1 MASFKDTLLSTQG
14 MVSVESVAQP
24 VTLEADDEIYTMD
37 STKYAYYPDYSDS
50 DYSLVDITKTV
61 KVNASQVNIT
71 QEENSQVIPFE
82 LNRFWDGVDLT
93 TMKFRVY
100 FINAKGDYGFSN
112 PINFS
117 YSSTRIRFYWLVDK
131 LVTAYT
137 GKIQFEIQANGTNQH
152 GDNYIWKTRPNKNE
166 IDVLECLK
174 GNEVIKPSDSWYTQF
189 VEEMDAKIR
198 QADTAAQDAHR
209 AAQEAS
215 QTASTVDNKI
225 ASVESTIKNQV
236 LSDMSTE
243 LTKYYTKEQVDQ
255 LFKDQD
261 FSSVLEEVQTK
272 IDAID
277 GLANLKVEYDST
289 TNTMTFKNGDSI
301 IVSHTLATNPSA
313 EWTTAF
319 RNSMKSD
326 IDTAMQS
333 VKTELNTY
341 KSSND
346 AEISKIKDS
355 VDTIKGSYVTQ
366 ENLTEAIKN
375 KAEKTE
381 LSSLKTSI
389 TKLESSTGTNT
400 SNISAMGTKI
410 SELEKKVDS
419 IDTTPTKEY
428 DVDYDEEHRFT
439 FYEIENGESTVKKS
453 FVISGGGGGSVDTTI
468 VKIGYI
474 TTSPVI
480 VTKNDKVVI
489 KYNFS
494 SVDSSGDV
502 TDVGTA
508 TWKVGNTAVATS
520 TAVQGDNSFDI
531 TDYVSIGT
539 QKITLTIV
547 DSAGTVASK
556 TWTVQILDVRLESTF
571 NDQFTYPVNEPVSF
585 TYTPYGSISKTIHFI
600 LDGKELSSVTSSASG
615 LPQTY
620 EIDAQ
625 SHGAHLLESYIT
637 AEINGVQIES
647 NHIFK
652 DIIWYDGSL
661 DTPVIGCVSK
671 DLTVKQYDTT
681 NITYVV
687 YDPRTETPTVTLAVD
702 GKTVSTLTLSSN
714 TAIWQYKTVLLG
726 KHVLT
731 ITCRN
736 TVKTINVTVE
746 ELGIDIS
753 PITANLAFDF
763 NPVGKSND
771 DADRL
776 WEKMTVSDNFD
787 WVNGG
792 YQIDSSG
799 DQYFGIKSGTYA
811 TINYNLF
818 ADDARKNGK
827 EFKLV
832 FMTENVRQ
840 SNATFLTCE
849 AESIGLQ
856 MNVHEAYIK
865 SNVKSLY
872 IPYSEEDIIEFE
884 FNINKDTDIPI
895 VMSYEDGTPYRPMS
909 YTSDYSFTQSSPVP
923 IKIGS
928 PDCDVRIYR
937 VKAYTSSLSD
947 SAILSNFIADARNA
961 DEMVSRYKRNQIYD
975 ENNQLTPESVAEA
988 CPNLRVLK
996 LEAPYFTKS
1005 KKDFVKDTSVE
1016 CIYKGGDPVLDN
1028 WKFLNCYHAGQG
1040 TTSDAYGAAG
1050 RNLDII
1056 CCADGVHQINSK
1068 IPLDTGYVTKL
1079 TMGDGSVNT
1088 AGKVSLTRNSVA
1100 NNWFNIK
1107 VNIASSENVNNA
1119 YLANRY
1125 QKYLPYSTPAS
1136 RRDPKTKTTMEFVN
1150 CVVFVKESDPDLS
1163 THREFQDTE
1172 WHFYGIG
1179 NLGDSKKTDLTRAY
1193 DPDDMHEF
1201 CIEVSDNT
1209 LPNSIFQT
1217 GITDSKGKMTYPIT
1231 KDQWK
1236 SGNEAYDALYNN
1248 WDGSFEFRYD
1258 CCGDSKDGSALS
1270 TDAIKE
1276 EIRTKNRQIWRDFY
1290 EWVITS
1296 SNEDFVAHLKDWFIE
1311 EAALY
1316 FYLFTSRYIMIDNRA
1331 KNVFYHWAK
1340 IYISTEEATS
1350 MGEKSKYYII
1360 DDNAAAIHDGYRFD
1374 FWDYDNDSA
1383 LGINNS
1389 GELSLT
1395 YGKEDFDYRTEGDS
1409 NSGYVFNAAENV
1421 FFCRIRDLMRSELRK
1436 MYNTCESSNC
1446 WSASSLIN
1454 QFDEMQNEWCE
1465 ELWRIDFVRKYDRPY
1480 RAGNTRYLE
1489 EMFNGKKKYQRRQF
1503 ERDQE
1508 IYIATEWESASI
1520 SDNQIMFRCNT
1531 PKTATVTPDYTL
1543 HITPFQDMYLDVVFG
1558 NSDVKQ
1564 IRAKAGQE
1572 YAITCPYQTMD
1583 DTAVLIYAASKIQ
1596 SLGDISRCYI
1606 HDNDFSKATKLRVLI
1621 IGNESEGYSNV
1632 FLTHLV
1638 IGNNPLLETLD
1649 LRGTPSLTETLN
1661 LTGCSE
1667 LKELYADTSGLTGVT
1682 FANGGK
1688 IATAHLP
1695 AITAI
1700 SMKNLSYLTD
1710 LQIQSLE
1717 NLKTLVIENT
1727 AIDSYKYVNS
1737 SPVITNVRLI
1747 GIDWDAKDTVIL
1759 DRLRSLAGIDNSGY
1773 NTDVA
1778 VLAGKFHTAVMRQK
1792 LLDIYNNLWP
1802 DLAITYDT
1810 LVEQFTVT
1818 FRNDDGS
1825 ILDVQ
1830 YVDKGG
1836 SAVDP
1841 LTREENPISIPK
1853 KESTVSTDY
1862 TYSGWDSNLNN
1873 IFADRIITATYSESV
1888 RNYTV
1893 KYIARG
1899 KVRQETKAPYGSL
1912 VLYKGS
1918 IPVYTDEEN
1927 AYVYYLFSG
1936 WDSSGYVNGDKTINA
1951 VYDRFEYTDG
1961 CFDNLDIS
1969 EMTPVQLY
1977 ALTKVAKAQSVAQL
1991 KDSVKLSMGNDY
2003 SYSDIQE
2010 KVLIGTPTV
2019 FIGTNYV
2026 DTGIKLLQEDSSWTL
2041 AIDYRWDSGNATN
2054 AVLAQC
2060 YQGDGSTGFRLWNS
2074 TQPRIS
2080 WATSSGYVAAAG
2092 KRDIIVL
2099 RHIKGETKLH
2109 VYKGNLPELEVNYST
2124 LSATRVTAN
2133 STLVFGCSKAD
2144 DGAYENHAKGT
2155 IFWSKLWYADMG
2167 DDVCRELAAWT
2178 HEDITMEMAGFKRFY
2193 LSDNS
2198 GQRSSMTFLASHL
2211 LSNTIA
2217 LNTTTSTTGGWA
2229 SFSLNQFLN
2238 SRFYNAIPVQW
2249 KQLIKQVK
2257 ISSSVGDQSTEV
2269 SASNCYIAIPAI
2281 YELDGAMNFE
2291 PYSYEGSPVSYITSD
2306 ATRLRK
2312 FDGGKANAYWTRSPN
2327 ASYQNYVWQINAD
2340 GSENGYQYALYE
2352 SGILIMF
2359 SI

>member
-1 MASFKDTLLSTQG
+1 MASFKDTLLSAQG
-14 MVSVESVAQP
+14 MISTESVVQP

-100 FINAKGDYGFSN
+100 FVNANGDYGFSN

-137 GKIQFEIQANGTNQH
+137 GKIQFEIQATGTNQH

-166 IDVLECLK
+166 VDVLECLK

-198 QADTAAQDAHR
+198 QADN
-209 AAQEAS
+209 AAQEARSAATEAS
-215 QTASTVDNKI
+215 QAASTVDDKI
-225 ASVESTIKNQV
+225 AAVESTIKDQV

-243 LTKYYTKEQVDQ
+243 LAKYYTKEQVDQ

-277 GLANLKVEYDST
+277 GLANLKVEYDSA
-289 TNTMTFKNGDSI
+289 TNTMTFKNGDAL

-313 EWTTAF
+313 EWTAAF
-319 RNSMKSD
+319 RNTMKED
-326 IDTAMQS
+326 INSAVNAVQKNLDAY
-333 VKTELNTY
+333 KTSNDSALSELN
-341 KSSND
+341 
-346 AEISKIKDS
+346 AS
-355 VDTIKGSYVTQ
+355 VNTMKQSYVTQ
-366 ENLTEAIKN
+366 EALSEAVKD
-375 KAEKTE
+375 KADKTE
-381 LSSLKTSI
+381 VSSLKTSVS
-389 TKLESSTGTNT
+389 KLESSTETNT
-400 SNISAMGTKI
+400 SNISAIGTKVT
-410 SELEKKVDS
+410 ELEEKVDS

-453 FVISGGGGGSVDTTI
+453 FVISGGGGGSADTTI

-474 TTSPVI
+474 TTSPV
-480 VTKNDKVVI
+480 VATKNDKVII

-652 DIIWYDGSL
+652 DIIWYNESS
-661 DTPVIGCVSK
+661 TESVIGCISK

-714 TAIWQYKTVLLG
+714 VATWQYKTADLG

-776 WEKMTVSDNFD
+776 WDKMTVSDNFD

-792 YQIDSSG
+792 YQMDSSG
-799 DQYFGIKSGTYA
+799 DQYFGIKSGTHA
-811 TINYNLF
+811 TIDYNLF

-832 FMTENVRQ
+832 FMTENVRR

-849 AESIGLQ
+849 ADSIGLQ

-937 VKAYTSSLSD
+937 MKAYTSSLS
-947 SAILSNFIADARNA
+947 SRAILSNFIADARNA

-975 ENNQLTPESVAEA
+975 ENNQLTPDSVAEA
-988 CPNLRVLK
+988 RPALGIIK
-996 LEAPYFTKS
+996 LETPYFTNS
-1005 KKDFVKDTSVE
+1005 KKDFVKNTSVE
-1016 CIYKGGDPVLDN
+1016 CICKGGDPVLDN

-1040 TTSDAYGAAG
+1040 TTSDLYGASG
-1050 RNLDII
+1050 RNIDII

-1068 IPLDTGYVTKL
+1068 IPLDTSYVTKL
-1079 TMGDGSVNT
+1079 IMGDGSEN
-1088 AGKVSLTRNSVA
+1088 AEGKVSLTRNSVP

-1107 VNIASSENVNNA
+1107 LNVASSENVNNA

-1136 RRDPKTKTTMEFVN
+1136 RRNPKIKTTMEFVN
-1150 CVVFVKESDPDLS
+1150 CVVFIRETDPDLS
-1163 THREFQDTE
+1163 SHREFQDTD

-1193 DPDDMHEF
+1193 DPDDMNEF
-1201 CIEVSDNT
+1201 CVEISDNT

-1217 GITDSKGKMTYPIT
+1217 GVTDSKGKMVFPIS

-1236 SGNEAYDALYNN
+1236 AGNTAYDSLYNN

-1270 TDAIKE
+1270 TDEIKE
-1276 EIRTKNRQIWRDFY
+1276 GIRTKNRQIFRNFY
-1290 EWVITS
+1290 GWVITS
-1296 SNEDFVAHLKDWFIE
+1296 VNADFVSHLKDWFIE
-1311 EAALY
+1311 ESALY
-1316 FYLFTSRYIMIDNRA
+1316 FYLFTLNYTMSDNRS
-1331 KNVFYHWAK
+1331 KNTFWHWAK
-1340 IYISTEEATS
+1340 HYISQEEAATL
-1350 MGEKSKYYII
+1350 GEKAQYYTI
-1360 DDNAAAIHDGYRFD
+1360 DDEAAAINDGYRFD
-1374 FWDYDNDSA
+1374 FWHYDGDTGI
-1383 LGINNS
+1383 GINNS
-1389 GELSLT
+1389 GELTMS
-1395 YGKEDFDYRTEGDS
+1395 YGCEDTDYRTEGDPS
-1409 NSGYVFNAAENV
+1409 SGYVFNGAESV
-1421 FFCRIRDLMRSELRK
+1421 FFCRIRELMSAQLRT
-1436 MYNTCESSNC
+1436 MYASCESQGC
-1446 WSASSLIN
+1446 WSAEGLIN
-1454 QFDEMQNEWCE
+1454 QFDEKQAEWCE
-1465 ELWRIDFVRKYDRPY
+1465 ELWRLDYERKYERPY
-1480 RAGNTRYLE
+1480 RNGNTRYLE
-1489 EMFNGKKKYQRRQF
+1489 EMMNGRKKYQRRQF
-1503 ERDQE
+1503 VRDQMM
-1508 IYIATEWESASI
+1508 YMATKFLGTLAAS
-1520 SDNQIMFRCNT
+1520 DQITFRCNT
-1531 PKTATVTPDYTL
+1531 PVNAAVKPSYDL
-1543 HITPFQDMYLDVVFG
+1543 HLVPFSDMYICVAFG
-1558 NSDVKQ
+1558 NSNPIQV
-1564 IRAKAGQE
+1564 RAKAGQE
-1572 YAITCPYQTMD
+1572 YTIKCPYTTMD

-1606 HDNDFSKATKLRVLI
+1606 HDNDFSKATKLQVLI
-1621 IGNESEGYSNV
+1621 LGSEEEGYSNV

-1638 IGNNPLLETLD
+1638 LGNNPLLERLD
-1649 LRGTPSLTETLN
+1649 LRGTPSLKETLS
-1661 LTGCSE
+1661 LTGSPN
-1667 LKELYADTSGLTGVT
+1667 LKKLYAENSGITGVT
-1682 FANGGK
+1682 FASGGK
-1688 IATAHLP
+1688 IETAHIP
-1695 AITAI
+1695 AVT
-1700 SMKNLSYLTD
+1700 SLTMKNLAYLSD
-1710 LQIQSLE
+1710 FQIDSFD
-1717 NLKTLVIENT
+1717 NLKMLVIESTNVN
-1727 AIDSYKYVNS
+1727 SYEYVNS
-1737 SPVITNVRLI
+1737 SPALTNVRLI
-1747 GIDWDAKDTVIL
+1747 GIIWDASNTSIL
-1759 DRLRSLAGIDNSGY
+1759 DRLRALAGIDNSGY

-1778 VLAGKFHTAVMRQK
+1778 VLTGKFHTAVMRQK

-1841 LTREENPISIPK
+1841 LTREENPIDTPK

-1873 IFADRIITATYSESV
+1873 IFADRTITATYSESV
-1888 RNYTV
+1888 RNYTI

-1899 KVRQETKAPYGSL
+1899 KVRQETQAPYGSL
-1912 VLYKGS
+1912 VLYKGN

-1961 CFDNLDIS
+1961 CFDDLDIS

-1977 ALTKVAKAQSVAQL
+1977 ALTKVVKEQSVAQL

-2026 DTGIKLLQEDSSWTL
+2026 DTGIKLLQQDSSWTL
-2041 AIDYRWDSGNATN
+2041 AIDYRWDSNNATN

-2269 SASNCYIAIPAI
+2269 STSNCYIAIPAI